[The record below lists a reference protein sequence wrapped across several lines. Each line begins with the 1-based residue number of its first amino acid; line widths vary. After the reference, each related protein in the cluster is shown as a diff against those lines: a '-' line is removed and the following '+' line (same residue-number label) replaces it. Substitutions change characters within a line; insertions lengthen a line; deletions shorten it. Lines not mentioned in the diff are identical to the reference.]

1 MFAMVGA
8 SIGLGNLW
16 RFPYIAGENGGG
28 AFIIVY
34 LIIILLL
41 CVPLIIAELAMGRRG
56 GKSPVMTMVS
66 LCKEGNHHGFWKII
80 GWLSVISPVCALG
93 FYSVVAGWSLDYA
106 LHALLG
112 FFVSIAPGDAE
123 GQFEN
128 LLASPYRMTLWYSVY
143 IAGTVWVIGMG
154 VKRGIETVTTFMLPT
169 LFIHADYAGGY
180 TDISKAPPAGPG
192 NLCSVRISPA
202 SPGEAC

>member
-16 RFPYIAGENGGG
+16 RFPYVAGENGGG

-34 LIIILLL
+34 LAIILLL

-80 GWLSVISPVCALG
+80 GWLSVISPVCALC
-93 FYSVVAGWSLDYA
+93 FYSVVAGWSWIMPSMPCSAFLFPS
-106 LHALLG
+106 H
-112 FFVSIAPGDAE
+112 PGMLKD
-123 GQFEN
+123 N
-128 LLASPYRMTLWYSVY
+128 LKTCLP
-143 IAGTVWVIGMG
+143 
-154 VKRGIETVTTFMLPT
+154 LPT
-169 LFIHADYAGGY
+169 G
-180 TDISKAPPAGPG
+180 
-192 NLCSVRISPA
+192 
-202 SPGEAC
+202 